1 MGVSKMMIAKVKA
14 IEQITKLDTLSPLKT
29 LTRGYSIVQKDNK
42 VVSSVKQVESDE
54 EIDIRLSDGD
64 IKAIVK

>member
-1 MGVSKMMIAKVKA
+1 M
-14 IEQITKLDTLSPLKT
+14 LLK
-29 LTRGYSIVQKDNK
+29 KDNK
-42 VVSSVKQVESDE
+42 VISSVKQVESDE